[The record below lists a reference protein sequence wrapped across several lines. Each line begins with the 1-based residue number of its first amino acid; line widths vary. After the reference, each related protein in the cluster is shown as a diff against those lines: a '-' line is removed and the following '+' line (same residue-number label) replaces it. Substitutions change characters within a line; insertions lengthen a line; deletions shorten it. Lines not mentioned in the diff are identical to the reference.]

1 MGYPKNPKLDFVT
14 RFEKFLLEEAMKRE
28 TIATIIEDLQAGRTP
43 VLAVEDFPAFSDEAT
58 AGDPHIGPETLQAIA
73 ATLTEADIPT
83 FERALRAMD
92 EGDLA
97 WLGFKVVYDAAAAQ
111 GNVDNEVTKKYGEQ
125 GSADGEPLVFFC
137 NDAKE
142 IVASR
147 ELSPRDTF
155 QAKDVTRGPSMHN
168 DQFDGLTW
176 ASEPL
181 FGKVRVW
188 LLGASDAAVEVAQ
201 LADHVG
207 FHVVAVDYDPAFL
220 NEERFPQA
228 ERIMLHG
235 GNFDEL
241 ANMPA
246 RPEDYVCVLTRGH
259 MFDPESCIWALQNG
273 VHYVGMMG
281 CAGKNSTVHDLV
293 INAGISEADWDR
305 VKRPIGLKF
314 GAKTPAEL
322 AIAIVAELVDVRYKQ
337 RYSDEARNR
346 HEKSLGRE

>member
-1 MGYPKNPKLDFVT
+1 MT
-14 RFEKFLLEEAMKRE
+14 RE
-28 TIATIIEDLQAGRTP
+28 TIEAIIADGRAGRVP
-43 VLAVEDFPAFSDEAT
+43 ELSVADFPAFSEEAT
-58 AGDPHIGPETLQAIA
+58 AGDPHIGPETLAAIA
-73 ATLTEADIPT
+73 ATLIEADIPT
-83 FERALRAMD
+83 FERALRALD

-97 WLGFKVVYDAAAAQ
+97 WLGFKVVYDAAAAV
-111 GNVDNEVTKKYGEQ
+111 GNVDNEVTKKYGEV

-147 ELSPRDTF
+147 ELSPRDIF

-188 LLGASDAAVEVAQ
+188 LLGASDAAVEVAV
-201 LADHVG
+201 LAEHVG
-207 FHVVAVDYDPAFL
+207 FHVIAVDYDPAFL
-220 NEERFPQA
+220 NAERFPGA

-235 GNFDEL
+235 GDFDEL
-241 ANMPA
+241 ANMPGSA
-246 RPEDYVCVLTRGH
+246 ADYVCVLTRGH
-259 MFDPESCIWALQNG
+259 MFDPQACLWALGNHA
-273 VHYVGMMG
+273 HYIVVG
-281 CAGKNSTVHDLV
+281 
-293 INAGISEADWDR
+293 AGISEADWDR
-305 VKRPIGLKF
+305 VKLPIGLKF

-322 AIAIVAELVDVRYKQ
+322 AIAIVAELVDVRYRE
-337 RYSDEARNR
+337 RYSDEARAR

>member
-1 MGYPKNPKLDFVT
+1 
-14 RFEKFLLEEAMKRE
+14 MKRE
-28 TIATIIEDLQAGRTP
+28 TIETIVADLRAGRVP
-43 VLAVEDFPAFSDEAT
+43 ELAVEDFPAFSEEAT
-58 AGDPHIGPETLQAIA
+58 AGDAHIGPAMLEAIA

-97 WLGFKVVYDAAAAQ
+97 WLGFKVVYDGAAAQ

-147 ELSPRDTF
+147 ELSPRDIF

-188 LLGASDAAVEVAQ
+188 LLGASDAAVEVAR
-201 LADHVG
+201 LADRVG

-220 NEERFPQA
+220 NEERFPTA

-241 ANMPA
+241 ANMPG

-259 MFDPESCIWALQNG
+259 MFDPESCVWALQNG

-293 INAGISEADWDR
+293 INAGISESDWDR
-305 VKRPIGLKF
+305 VKRPIGLSF

-322 AIAIVAELVDVRYKQ
+322 AIAIVGELVDVRYKQ
-337 RYSDEARNR
+337 RYSEEAQAR

>member
-1 MGYPKNPKLDFVT
+1 
-14 RFEKFLLEEAMKRE
+14 MKRE
-28 TIATIIEDLQAGRTP
+28 ELLAIIDDLEAGKTP
-43 VLAVEDFPAFSDEAT
+43 TLSVEMFPAFSDEAT
-58 AGDPHIGPETLQAIA
+58 QGDSHIGPDALARIA
-73 ATLTEADIPT
+73 GELTADDVPT
-83 FERALRAMD
+83 FKRALQAMD

-97 WLGFKVVYDAAAAQ
+97 WIGFKVVYDPAAAVE
-111 GNVDNEVTKKYGEQ
+111 NTDNEVTKKYGDQ
-125 GSADGEPLVFFC
+125 GSADGRDMVFFC

-142 IVASR
+142 IVSSR
-147 ELSPRDTF
+147 EPSPRDKF
-155 QAKDVTRGPSMHN
+155 QMKDVTRGPSMHN

-188 LLGASDAAVEVAQ
+188 LLGASDVAVELAK

-220 NEERFPQA
+220 NEERFPSA

-241 ANMPA
+241 QNMPA
-246 RPEDYVCVLTRGH
+246 RAEDYVCVLTRGH
-259 MFDPESCIWALQNG
+259 MFDPQSCIWALEND

-281 CAGKNSTVHDLV
+281 CKGKNSTVHDLV
-293 INAGISEADWDR
+293 IAAGISEADWDR
-305 VKRPIGLKF
+305 VKRPIGLSF

-322 AIAIVAELVDVRYKQ
+322 AIAIVGELIDVRYKQ
-337 RYSDEARNR
+337 RYSDEARAK
-346 HEKSLGRE
+346 HEDSLGR